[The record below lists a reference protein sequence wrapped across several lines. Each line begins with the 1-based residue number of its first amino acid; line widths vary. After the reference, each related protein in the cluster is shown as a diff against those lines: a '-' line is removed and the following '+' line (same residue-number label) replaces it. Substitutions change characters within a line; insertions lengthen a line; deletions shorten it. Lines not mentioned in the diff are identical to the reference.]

1 MIRRRIGILGGTF
14 DPIHCGHVDTAVAA
28 VQALDLT
35 DMIVVPASVP
45 PHRAQPIASAF
56 HRFAMAAMAVAGR
69 PGWIASDAELLSP
82 GALSFTS
89 KTLRQFRD
97 RGVAASDLFF
107 VLGADAFSEIATW
120 HEYPALLDLAHFAV
134 VSRPGT
140 SAGELRD
147 RLAPLAGRMVVPSD
161 ALRQETSGTLIF
173 LIEAATP
180 DVSSTAI
187 RRQVALG
194 ETVAGMVPAGVLQHI
209 QQHGLYR
216 SESPEPR
223 AAGAGPVHGAG
234 RLHED

>member
-14 DPIHCGHVDTAVAA
+14 DPVHCGHVDTAVAA

-35 DMIVVPASVP
+35 EMIVVPASLP

-56 HRFAMAAMAVAGR
+56 HRFAMVAMAVAGR
-69 PGWIASDAELLSP
+69 SGWSASDLEVLSP
-82 GALSFTS
+82 ASRSFTS
-89 KTLRQFRD
+89 DTLRQFRD
-97 RGVAASDLFF
+97 RGVAARDLFF
-107 VLGADAFSEIATW
+107 VLGADAFNEIATW

-140 SAGELRD
+140 RADELRD
-147 RLAPLAGRMVVPSD
+147 RLPSLAGRMVVPSD
-161 ALRQETSGTLIF
+161 ALRQDTSGTLIF
-173 LIEAATP
+173 LIEAPTS

-187 RRQVALG
+187 RRRVALG
-194 ETVAGMVPAGVLQHI
+194 ETVAGMVPASVLQHI

-216 SESPEPR
+216 FESQEPR
-223 AAGAGPVHGAG
+223 AAGAGPAHGAG